1 MRQKFKSCCIL
12 FLLVSLVTC
21 AGYDYNKQIGEI
33 EKLFY
38 SGQYKEAANKLLP
51 TINTKSKDQLLY
63 MMECGLILQVAG
75 DYENSNK
82 VFTEAAKIADQITIS
97 VSKQAASLLL
107 NETTTDYNGEDF
119 ERVLIHMYLGIN
131 YLMLSKPDEARVEFK
146 KVNDMLR
153 DISVTT
159 GKSYKQNLMA
169 KYLTAIAFEQI
180 ADQDNDMND
189 REFAYIEYKQ
199 IYELNPALN
208 LVYRDLQR
216 LAKQLGDTDDYN
228 MWIGKFGKRDTMPKG
243 AGELIVIV
251 QNGKGAIK
259 KSRGSLLSDQ
269 AMKSSIQ
276 VTLNGMSLGEGVTIA
291 GVMIALKNAENPIP
305 KFVKRGGT
313 INYLVVNVN
322 DKDIERSYML
332 EDIATTAVKTLEDDY
347 GRIYAKVAAGIAVKA
362 AASVAAGY
370 AAKKL
375 AEQSD
380 DLKGFSGIIG
390 MVAGAGVGVGLL
402 SQIKP
407 DLRCWHTLP
416 ENFQLSRL
424 FLPPGT
430 YTITFKY
437 VDNAGNIIS
446 TQTETITI
454 EKGKKVFLNK
464 RILPVKVSDKGGQR
478 FSAIPESGKGYLGA
492 KVQPITEEK
501 AQELGLSNSLGAY
514 VGTIIP
520 DSPAAQSGIQPH
532 DVIIAV
538 DEKTIQNP
546 QDLIQVVRNSSSGK
560 TLKLTLIRNKSKMVI
575 PVTLTQVPERV
586 NGATSSDANMTIKDV
601 TQESFAREV
610 LQWRGKVVVNFWAPW
625 CRPCMRQNAVL
636 ENLSKSSSQA
646 KFVTINADENQQI
659 VKSYNIDAIPTIL
672 LFENGKV
679 IEKMAG
685 FQSTDTLQA
694 KLSQ

>member
-1 MRQKFKSCCIL
+1 MRQKLKSFCIL
-12 FLLVSLVTC
+12 FLLVSVVTC
-21 AGYDYNKQIGEI
+21 ASYDYNKQIGEI

-51 TINTKSKDQLLY
+51 AINTKSKDQLLY

-82 VFTEAAKIADQITIS
+82 VFIEAAKIADQITIS

-146 KVNDMLR
+146 KVNDLLR

-159 GKSYKQNLMA
+159 GKSYKQNIMA

-199 IYELNPALN
+199 IYELNPALDI
-208 LVYRDLQR
+208 VYRDLQR
-216 LAKQLGDTDDYN
+216 LAKQLGDTDDYK
-228 MWIGKFGKRDTMPKG
+228 MWIGKFGKRDTIPKD
-243 AGELIVIV
+243 AGELVVIV

-276 VTLNGMSLGEGVTIA
+276 VTLNGMSLQEGVTIA

-305 KFVKRGGT
+305 KFVKREGK

-322 DKDIERSYML
+322 GKDVERSHML

-380 DLKGFSGIIG
+380 STKNFAGLIG

-437 VDNAGNIIS
+437 VDNAGNTIS

-464 RILPVKVSDKGGQR
+464 RIVSGKGGQTY
-478 FSAIPESGKGYLGA
+478 STITESGKGYLGA
-492 KVQPITEEK
+492 KVKPINEEK
-501 AQELGLSNSLGAY
+501 AQELGLSNSSGAY
-514 VGTIIP
+514 VDTIIP
-520 DSPAAQSGIQPH
+520 DSPAAQSGIQPQ

-538 DEKTIQNP
+538 DGQTIQNP
-546 QDLIQVVRNSSSGK
+546 QDLIQVVRNSSAGK
-560 TLKLTLIRNKSKMVI
+560 TIKLTLIRNKSKMVV
-575 PVTLTQVPERV
+575 PVTLTQAPERV
-586 NGATSSDANMTIKDV
+586 NGATSSDANMTVKDV

-625 CRPCMRQNAVL
+625 CRLCMRQNAVL
-636 ENLSKSSSQA
+636 KNLSQSSAQA

-659 VKSYNIDAIPTIL
+659 IKNYHIDAIPTIL
-672 LFENGKV
+672 LFENGKI

-685 FQSTDTLQA
+685 FQSPDTLQA